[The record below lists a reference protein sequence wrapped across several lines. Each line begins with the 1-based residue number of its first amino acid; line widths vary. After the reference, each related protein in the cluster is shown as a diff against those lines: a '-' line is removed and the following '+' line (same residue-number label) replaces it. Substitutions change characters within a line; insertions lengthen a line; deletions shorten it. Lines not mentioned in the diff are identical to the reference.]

1 MTPSRVL
8 IVEPDHSF
16 GLSLAS
22 IFQEDGFATRVARSA
37 GEAELEIAVRRPDL
51 VVLRAEL
58 PDLSGFSLC
67 ARLRHDRATE
77 RLPVIL
83 YSSDTGPS
91 ALAEHASTPWAA
103 NGYLAMPLDTAA
115 LRALSKRVLAANE
128 VIESADDAVIEEAEP
143 APPPEPPPSRRPT
156 APALTPVPGGSAPP
170 PVPRRPVRNAL
181 TNEDRL
187 LIDRIFGSIAERR
200 DALLAEA
207 SLRRP
212 PPRRDLLQ
220 SADGRL
226 QLLRDDLKAREA
238 QIAQLAELWEI
249 REREVEYAGEW
260 VHEAEVERQGLKGQV
275 EDLLGRLAE
284 ARELVARKER
294 EHGASVD
301 ALLFEKVTQ
310 ENELIEKVASGERRW
325 HEAER
330 AHEAVKR
337 SLEEGIAALGEER
350 RGLLERLASVEA
362 ELAAARERAGE
373 LEGELAEHRAAAEA
387 AAVEA
392 AKVADGL
399 RADLAERDQLLGA
412 AKRENERLQGQLTD
426 ARHEQMLVQSEL
438 NALGDRA
445 RGREEEL
452 AAQLAN
458 ALRERDEAR
467 AAVAAVAAPADE
479 AAPEGPAPVAASA
492 APEEAAR
499 GDEAAGGAEG
509 TGGSPDASQ
518 DDPSPSAS
526 REER

>member
-22 IFQEDGFATRVARSA
+22 LFQDEGFATRVARSA
-37 GEAELEIAVRRPDL
+37 GEAELEIALRRPDL

-67 ARLRHDRATE
+67 ARLRHDRATA
-77 RLPVIL
+77 RLAVIL
-83 YSSDTGPS
+83 YSSDTAPG

-103 NGYLAMPLDTAA
+103 NGYLAMPLDAEA
-115 LRALSKRVLAANE
+115 LKGLSRRLLAASE

-143 APPPEPPPSRRPT
+143 IAEEPPSRF
-156 APALTPVPGGSAPP
+156 APAPITRPAITPVPAGPPPP

-181 TNEDRL
+181 TEEDRL
-187 LIDRIFGSIAERR
+187 LISRIFGSIAERR

-220 SADGRL
+220 TADGRL

-238 QIAQLAELWEI
+238 QIAQLAELWEV

-260 VHEAEVERQGLKGQV
+260 LHEKDVELQGLKGKV

-284 ARELVARKER
+284 ARELLAQRER

-301 ALLFEKVTQ
+301 GLLFEKVTQ
-310 ENELIEKVASGERRW
+310 EKELIESIASAERKAHDAERRY
-325 HEAER
+325 
-330 AHEAVKR
+330 EAVKR
-337 SLEEGIAALGEER
+337 SLEEAIASLEEER
-350 RGLLERLASVEA
+350 RSLTDRLGAVEA
-362 ELAAARERAGE
+362 ELAAERARAGE
-373 LEGELAEHRAAAEA
+373 LEGELAEQRAAAEA
-387 AAVEA
+387 AS
-392 AKVADGL
+392 ADGAR
-399 RADLAERDQLLGA
+399 RAEELQAEVSERDRLLGA
-412 AKRENERLQGQLTD
+412 AKRENERLQGELTS
-426 ARHEQMLVQSEL
+426 ARHEQMVSQSEL

-445 RGREEEL
+445 AAKEAEL
-452 AAQLAN
+452 AAQLAA

-467 AAVAAVAAPADE
+467 AAAAPPVPATPEAAEPGPAVPSPAPDAQAAPAVTESPPGEGDAARSPE
-479 AAPEGPAPVAASA
+479 AA
-492 APEEAAR
+492 
-499 GDEAAGGAEG
+499 DLGAEEG
-509 TGGSPDASQ
+509 RS
-518 DDPSPSAS
+518 
-526 REER
+526 